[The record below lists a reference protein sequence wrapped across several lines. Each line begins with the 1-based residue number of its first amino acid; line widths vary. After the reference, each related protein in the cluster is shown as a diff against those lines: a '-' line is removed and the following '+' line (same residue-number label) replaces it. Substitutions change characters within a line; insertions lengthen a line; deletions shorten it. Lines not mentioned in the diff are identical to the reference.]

1 MEPEAVKILIE
12 NGIPDARIEVVD
24 TTGSKDHFSAVVISS
39 SFEGLSLIEQH
50 QKVYSAIGDHMT
62 KEIHALQL
70 KTFSQ
75 QEWEENNSK
84 ED

>member
-70 KTFSQ
+70 KTFSS
-75 QEWEENNSK
+75 QEWEKHNSRK
-84 ED
+84 N